1 MCVQIPDICYTYITR
16 RTFMSI
22 AIKEKRIEFR
32 ISEDDKQTI
41 EDAARLSRISLSS
54 YIVSVVLKQA
64 KFDLEMNEIITLN
77 NKERNALMAAF
88 KNPPQPNKALRNLFK

>member
-1 MCVQIPDICYTYITR
+1 
-16 RTFMSI
+16 MSV

-32 ISEDDKQTI
+32 ISEDAKQTI

-64 KFDLEMNEIITLN
+64 KLDLEMNEIITLN